1 LRTIDY
7 LLVGGGLQNA
17 LIAAALAHYRPN
29 AQVAIVEAG
38 SRLGG
43 NHVWCFHA
51 DDVSERAAAFVEPFV
66 VRRWPKYRVRFPS
79 YERMLEDPYAAV
91 TSEALHARLTRL
103 SANGRVHL
111 MLGRVARS
119 VETGCVELDSG
130 EELRARVVVDARG
143 PERFPQSEIIGYQKF
158 VGLELEVAPESAPA
172 EPTLM
177 DCIVPQQGGLRFF
190 YVLPLAPNR
199 VLVEDTYFS
208 DHRELDDAACEA
220 EILGYA
226 ARNGLVVRGI
236 ARRERGVLPLPSRV
250 PRIESGAGLI
260 RGGYQGGWFHPTTG
274 YSFPLAARLAT
285 TIATALDDE
294 LPERLAE
301 LAAHTARQQRF
312 AVLLNRMLFRGFV
325 PENRRAAFERFYRL
339 PAETVRRF
347 YSLSLRPTDRA
358 RIVCGRPPRGL
369 SARGLLSALSNP
381 SGKNHPQPG
390 THS

>member
-1 LRTIDY
+1 MLTIDC

-17 LIAAALAHYRPN
+17 LIASALAHYRPN
-29 AQVAIVEAG
+29 ARVAIVEAS

-51 DDVSERAAAFVEPFV
+51 ADISERARSFVEPFV
-66 VRRWPKYRVRFPS
+66 VRRWPEYRVCFPS
-79 YERMLEDPYAAV
+79 YARTLEEPYAAV
-91 TSEALHARLTRL
+91 TSNALHVRLTHL
-103 SANGRVHL
+103 SANGRLRL
-111 MLGRVARS
+111 MLGRAARR
-119 VETGCVELDSG
+119 VEANRVELDTG
-130 EELRARVVVDARG
+130 EELRAGLVVDARG
-143 PERFPQSEIIGYQKF
+143 PERFTHGQIIGYQKF
-158 VGLELEVAPESAPA
+158 VGLELKVTPESAPT

-177 DCIVPQQGGLRFF
+177 DCTVLQHDGLRFF

-208 DHRELDDAACEA
+208 DHPELDDPTCEA

-236 ARRERGVLPLPSRV
+236 ARKERGVLPLPSRA

-285 TIATALDDE
+285 TIATARDDE
-294 LPERLAE
+294 LHERLSE

-312 AVLLNRMLFRGFV
+312 FALLNRMLFRGFA
-325 PENRRAAFERFYRL
+325 PENRRATFERFYRL

-347 YSLSLRPTDRA
+347 YALSLSHTDRA

-369 SARGLLSALSNP
+369 SARGLLSALSDP
-381 SGKNHPQPG
+381 SGKNHLQPG
-390 THS
+390 TNS